1 MIQEAVITPEY
12 LRNLMNLI
20 LSPKVYWPIL
30 KIFLNNRK
38 TPIVPPLFYESTL
51 VKDFTR
57 KVELFNLFFAKRCTV
72 INNDSSRLSSCLK
85 QTRFCLM

>member
-20 LSPKVYWPIL
+20 LSPKVYLPIL

-38 TPIVPPLFYESTL
+38 TPIVPPLFYENTL